1 MHGKC
6 TQVRLVGSRDQFQF
20 FIKKY
25 IAFLIYF
32 SGEILEFL
40 KFCRLRQF
48 PGTDYATTKG
58 KAYLASMATLCKQ
71 SEIETIANGGRR
83 WISRFL
89 AGMRHYLR
97 PRLVFWQTR
106 YRSFGLRK
114 KINLFKSYKIGTK
127 TKKAP
132 LRIWNGASLTGRC
145 RRSSSKRREPMT
157 FFMILGAY

>member
-71 SEIETIANGGRR
+71 SGIETIAEMVEDAE
-83 WISRFL
+83 L
-89 AGMRHYLR
+89 AGFLLECGITYGQG
-97 PRLVFWQTR
+97 W
-106 YRSFGLRK
+106 YFGKPDTDHSVYAK
-114 KINLFKSYKIGTK
+114 K
-127 TKKAP
+127 
-132 LRIWNGASLTGRC
+132 
-145 RRSSSKRREPMT
+145 
-157 FFMILGAY
+157 